1 VCTLPKP
8 WGLYVVLPP
17 TLEMYDPL
25 ANLESAMRSS
35 ATYPVLECVE
45 SEAWPVHDAAG
56 RAHAVTALG
65 HDQQVQLLHP
75 SSQRGTKSDGTRTIQ
90 RDHTELRAAPVQYL
104 WLVCVDRVFW
114 ASRTCIIM
122 AATRKG
128 KPSSAS
134 NPDPSSWLA
143 FTIAPDQRDTNRES
157 A

>member
-1 VCTLPKP
+1 MTLLAAPMP
-8 WGLYVVLPP
+8 SL
-17 TLEMYDPL
+17 PL
-25 ANLESAMRSS
+25 ATISRSS
-35 ATYPVLECVE
+35 CCTHHHK
-45 SEAWPVHDAAG
+45 EAQ
-56 RAHAVTALG
+56 TQTG
-65 HDQQVQLLHP
+65 HER
-75 SSQRGTKSDGTRTIQ
+75 SKRN
-90 RDHTELRAAPVQYL
+90 HTELRAAPVQYL